1 MKQKQKTANKKLTS
15 LKPIFEIFKSE
26 QNEQFKLTA
35 NELRGHHTHTHIHS
49 THNNNNNNNR
59 LSHARRH

>member
-1 MKQKQKTANKKLTS
+1 MKQKHQQQRRAP

-35 NELRGHHTHTHIHS
+35 NELRGHHTHTHSLTKHTII
-49 THNNNNNNNR
+49 NNR
-59 LSHARRH
+59 LSHARETN